1 MKITVYTITD
11 CQYSKAEKDYLASHT
26 LPYEE
31 KNLETNKE
39 FLTEMMTVSNNFA
52 GTPVTKVEKDDGTIV
67 VLKGFT
73 QEEFDKTFGFGAPV
87 EEVKPP
93 EPVVAQPA
101 PIQPP
106 VVETPVSN
114 VPASPAGGQL
124 PTSNEDPLKTVL
136 DTLQSEAAGQTPTD
150 NAVPPEPVIQPEV
163 TPTPPPAPAET
174 AQVVNPTPVV
184 ETPPAPP
191 SIPDFPPTTPNS

>member
-1 MKITVYTITD
+1 MKIIIYTIAD

-73 QEEFDKTFGFGAPV
+73 QEEFDKTLGFGTPV
-87 EEVKPP
+87 EEIKPA
-93 EPVVAQPA
+93 EPVNQVPTGNLAPTSNKDPLQTVLNTLEAKAEPVAV
-101 PIQPP
+101 QPP
-106 VVETPVSN
+106 TPASTDNQVPTGNLASPVNPVSN
-114 VPASPAGGQL
+114 IQS
-124 PTSNEDPLKTVL
+124 PTSN
-136 DTLQSEAAGQTPTD
+136 PT
-150 NAVPPEPVIQPEV
+150 
-163 TPTPPPAPAET
+163 
-174 AQVVNPTPVV
+174 
-184 ETPPAPP
+184 P
-191 SIPDFPPTTPNS
+191 SIPDFQPTTPNS